1 MDFVT
6 QLADELAKD
15 ALKAERELDDDR
27 LIDQLSNTLKASSM
41 TLQEAFMTSVRIRR
55 SEIAGRK
62 WLEARIAKAKSGD

>member
-15 ALKAERELDDDR
+15 ALKAEAELDDDR
-27 LIDQLSNTLKASSM
+27 LIDQLSNTLRASSQ

-55 SEIAGRK
+55 SEKAGRK
-62 WLEARIAKAKSGD
+62 WLAARIAKAKAE

>member
-15 ALKAERELDDDR
+15 ALKAEAELEDDR
-27 LIDQLSNTLKASSM
+27 LIDQLSNTLRASSQ

-55 SEIAGRK
+55 SERAGRK
-62 WLEARIAKAKSGD
+62 WLANRIAKARAE